1 MKSGFIITLICVYAS
16 IGWSQQLVQDVA
28 LIEVNASNHAEAM
41 IILNEQL
48 ANSRAQL
55 QSLEGQLE
63 LLGTPADVTDI
74 PGAEVAAD
82 TITTSLG
89 DGLQTNAEIEAV
101 VVGVDGSAVFDE
113 TLYGLTDAI
122 GNTFEDGD
130 ENVDRD
136 PDFYRPEAAMLGRIQ
151 EYQRVRD
158 ASIARREALKGA
170 MIEALENVRTAESFA
185 EIQKQRAVIDVL
197 SAEVA
202 AADTEIATAAKDVE
216 MLQRE
221 FANHAQV
228 INKASSER
236 NTDQVEAVEEDGVDL
251 QELVRQQME
260 WPAN

>member
-1 MKSGFIITLICVYAS
+1 MKSGFIITLICVYAT
-16 IGWSQQLVQDVA
+16 IGRSQQLVQDVA

-89 DGLQTNAEIEAV
+89 DG
-101 VVGVDGSAVFDE
+101 
-113 TLYGLTDAI
+113 
-122 GNTFEDGD
+122 
-130 ENVDRD
+130 
-136 PDFYRPEAAMLGRIQ
+136 